1 MTRMVEL
8 APLKLKRHLY
18 QKKSGNLS
26 ARLIALLPRRSA
38 AISCSMTQAAERLS
52 RLSCF
57 PVRFS
62 GSLKRLAGAFGPK
75 PSEMAKAHVPSIKVG
90 CRSRFGTIGR
100 GPTSLAS
107 NRGIDT

>member
-1 MTRMVEL
+1 MTRVVEL

-38 AISCSMTQAAERLS
+38 AISCSTTQAAERLS

-62 GSLKRLAGAFGPK
+62 GSLKRLADAYRSK
-75 PSEMAKAHVPSIKVG
+75 PPIGQRLVSPIKAG
-90 CRSRFGTIGR
+90 CRSRHGTIG
-100 GPTSLAS
+100 
-107 NRGIDT
+107 

>member
-38 AISCSMTQAAERLS
+38 AISCSTTQAAERLS

-62 GSLKRLAGAFGPK
+62 GSLKRLAGAFRPEAIRDGEGQCPVRQGGLPK
-75 PSEMAKAHVPSIKVG
+75 QTWNDRA
-90 CRSRFGTIGR
+90 RSNVARLQSR
-100 GPTSLAS
+100 
-107 NRGIDT
+107 D

>member
-1 MTRMVEL
+1 MTRVVEL

-38 AISCSMTQAAERLS
+38 AISRSATLAPRVHRGSCVFQFGSLVRLS
-52 RLSCF
+52 VWQARS
-57 PVRFS
+57 
-62 GSLKRLAGAFGPK
+62 GPK
-75 PSEMAKAHVPSIKVG
+75 PSEMAKASVPSIKAG
-90 CRSRFGTIGR
+90 CRSRLGTIGR
-100 GPTSLAS
+100 DPTSLAS